1 MIIVAAGNNLTQEEQ
16 ILTFRYNQKNS
27 TIKCPNCK
35 SEVLYYDDYCYNC
48 GNDLKN
54 SQKKKI
60 EEKTIINKELLLK
73 YASVCIVRELTR
85 NPFLFQEV
93 TAGMTEYRLL
103 IVDEI
108 LIHFKPITVYEVL
121 DYIISEGYV
130 EMLEGE
136 EKYKAFFSH
145 CSDEYISHLL
155 EQNNIREASSREG
168 NILFLVNRLPG
179 DMLEKI
185 TSQNIIESRGSNF
198 FEVSDKG
205 IKLVEENPKCI
216 LYDQIF
222 YDFNLEY
229 FDNMI
234 DESVKVNNVYD
245 LLDES
250 IDDSIEDLK
259 WQSYSD
265 LLFKYAEFYDYTNDS
280 DKMLYYIIQHA
291 ICEFNP
297 YGDNVIKSR
306 MGIGE
311 HLKNKII
318 YALSTSNKE
327 YDELE
332 DIIHSAYVELKL
344 PKNFISEEDVALLL
358 EELFLVPEI
367 RSVNKH
373 LISIYGFERIEEEL
387 VFKNQS
393 EQEKI
398 INKIE
403 NYSTQING

>member
-1 MIIVAAGNNLTQEEQ
+1 MVSAINNLTQEEQ

-27 TIKCPNCK
+27 TITCPNCK

-60 EEKTIINKELLLK
+60 EEKTILNKELLLK
-73 YASVCIVRELTR
+73 YASVCLVRALTY

-93 TAGMTEYRLL
+93 TNAMVDYKPL

-130 EMLEGE
+130 VMLEGE
-136 EKYKAFFSH
+136 EKYKSYFSH
-145 CSDEYISHLL
+145 CTDEYICDLL
-155 EQNNIREASSREG
+155 EQNNIQQASSKEG
-168 NILFLVNRLPG
+168 NILFLINKIPR
-179 DMLEKI
+179 DILEKI
-185 TSQNIIESRGSNF
+185 TSNNIIENRGSNL
-198 FEVSDKG
+198 FEVTDKG
-205 IKLVEENPKCI
+205 IKLVEESPKCT

-222 YDFNLEY
+222 YDFNIEY
-229 FDNMI
+229 FDNKI
-234 DESVKVNNVYD
+234 DKSVNVNNVYE

-250 IDDSIEDLK
+250 INDSIENLK
-259 WQSYSD
+259 WQSYSE
-265 LLFKYAEFYDYTNDS
+265 LLYKYAEFYDYTNDS

-297 YGDNVIKSR
+297 YSDNVIKSR
-306 MGIGE
+306 IGIGE
-311 HLKNKII
+311 HLKNKVI
-318 YALSTSNKE
+318 YALSNSNKE

-332 DIIHSAYVELKL
+332 QIIHAAYIGLKL

-358 EELFLVPEI
+358 EELFFVPEI

-373 LISIYGFERIEEEL
+373 LINIYGFERIEEEL
-387 VFKNQS
+387 EFHNQS

-398 INKIE
+398 INKIG
-403 NYSTQING
+403 NYST

>member
-1 MIIVAAGNNLTQEEQ
+1 MVSAINKLTQEEQ

-27 TIKCPNCK
+27 TITCPNCK

-60 EEKTIINKELLLK
+60 EEKTIFNKDLLLK
-73 YASVCIVRELTR
+73 YASVCLVRALTL
-85 NPFLFQEV
+85 NPLLFQQK
-93 TAGMTEYRLL
+93 TDAMMDYRPL

-108 LIHFKPITVYEVL
+108 LIHYKPITVYEVL
-121 DYIISEGYV
+121 DYVISEGYV

-136 EKYKAFFSH
+136 EKYKSYFSH
-145 CSDEYISHLL
+145 CTDEYICNLL
-155 EQNNIREASSREG
+155 EQNNIPEASSREG
-168 NILFLVNRLPG
+168 NILFLINKIPR
-179 DMLEKI
+179 DILEKI
-185 TSQNIIESRGSNF
+185 TSNNIIENRGSNF
-198 FEVSDKG
+198 FEVTDKG
-205 IKLVEENPKCI
+205 IKLVEENPKCT

-222 YDFNLEY
+222 YDFNIEY
-229 FDNMI
+229 FDNKI
-234 DESVKVNNVYD
+234 GESVNVNNVYD

-250 IDDSIEDLK
+250 INDSIENLK

-265 LLFKYAEFYDYTNDS
+265 LLYKYAEFYDYTNDS
-280 DKMLYYIIQHA
+280 DKMLYYIIQHS

-297 YGDNVIKSR
+297 FSDNTIKSR

-311 HLKNKII
+311 HLKNKVI
-318 YALSTSNKE
+318 YALSNSNKE

-332 DIIHSAYVELKL
+332 QIIHAAYIGLRL

-358 EELFLVPEI
+358 EELFFVPEI

-373 LISIYGFERIEEEL
+373 LINIYGFERI
-387 VFKNQS
+387 
-393 EQEKI
+393 
-398 INKIE
+398 
-403 NYSTQING
+403 